1 MNSNKDYEALHK
13 FLLPNMKLEDVLVD
27 MNDFKN
33 EPAKPE
39 KPKEFPPLESHSPK
53 PVPEDDKTEVDT
65 EVEKKSRK
73 QKRLQKRL
81 QERNQNKL
89 IQKSKKETEKK
100 KLTKEALEERLK
112 QIKESI
118 KDEKKKEGLEES
130 DVKRL
135 TRVIFGEH

>member
-13 FLLPNMKLEDVLVD
+13 FLLPNMKLEDVIVD

-39 KPKEFPPLESHSPK
+39 KPKEFPPLESDSPK
-53 PVPEDDKTEVDT
+53 AVPEDDKTEV
-65 EVEKKSRK
+65 EKKSRK
-73 QKRLQKRL
+73 QKRL

-112 QIKESI
+112 HIKESI

-135 TRVIFGEH
+135 TRVIFGDH

>member
-73 QKRLQKRL
+73 QKRLQ
-81 QERNQNKL
+81 ERNQNKL

-118 KDEKKKEGLEES
+118 KDEKKNEGLEES

>member
-27 MNDFKN
+27 MNQFKN

-39 KPKEFPPLESHSPK
+39 KPKEFPPLNNETHK
-53 PVPEDDKTEVDT
+53 ANPEDEKR

-73 QKRLQKRL
+73 QKRLQ
-81 QERNQNKL
+81 ERTQTKL
-89 IQKSKKETEKK
+89 IEKSKKETEKK
-100 KLTKEALEERLK
+100 KLSKEKMEERLK

-118 KDEKKKEGLEES
+118 KDEKKKEGLEET

-135 TRVIFGEH
+135 TRVIFGQD

>member
-39 KPKEFPPLESHSPK
+39 KPKEFPPLESDSPK
-53 PVPEDDKTEVDT
+53 PVSEDDKT

-73 QKRLQKRL
+73 QKRL

-112 QIKESI
+112 HIKESI

>member
-39 KPKEFPPLESHSPK
+39 KPKEFPPLESDSAK
-53 PVPEDDKTEVDT
+53 PVPEHDKA

-73 QKRLQKRL
+73 QKRLQD
-81 QERNQNKL
+81 RNRNKL
-89 IQKSKKETEKK
+89 IEKSKKETEKK
-100 KLTKEALEERLK
+100 KLSKETLEERLK

-118 KDEKKKEGLEES
+118 KDAKKKEGLEES

-135 TRVIFGEH
+135 TRVIFGQD

>member
-39 KPKEFPPLESHSPK
+39 KPKEFPPLESDSPK

-73 QKRLQKRL
+73 QKRL

>member
-39 KPKEFPPLESHSPK
+39 KPKEFPPLESDSPK
-53 PVPEDDKTEVDT
+53 PVVPEDDKA

-73 QKRLQKRL
+73 QKRLQ
-81 QERNQNKL
+81 ERNRNKL
-89 IQKSKKETEKK
+89 IEKSKKETEKK
-100 KLTKEALEERLK
+100 KLSKETLEERLK

-118 KDEKKKEGLEES
+118 KDEKKKEGLEDS

-135 TRVIFGEH
+135 TRVIFGQD